1 MLFGGLRRGWWRTS
15 ICDTTGQVGNPKRIW
30 AERPAPSRAEPG
42 GGRARMTTATTP
54 TRRSAPD
61 YDEIVRVVHLYSGA
75 FGAGDINMFNEAFHE
90 DAWIFFT
97 DAEGNLVRCLISD
110 CFEEWS
116 QPGKANGRVISV
128 TQAETLR
135 MFSSAGTDPTTRRTP
150 MSICTI

>member
-61 YDEIVRVVHLYSGA
+61 YDEIVRVVHLYSDA
-75 FGAGDINMFNEAFHE
+75 FGAGDINMFKEAFHA
-90 DAWIFFT
+90 DAWIF
-97 DAEGNLVRCLISD
+97 S
-110 CFEEWS
+110 
-116 QPGKANGRVISV
+116 P
-128 TQAETLR
+128 
-135 MFSSAGTDPTTRRTP
+135 TRRET
-150 MSICTI
+150 SSGV